1 MNASCAL
8 QHFCDTH
15 GPQILLCT
23 EGRPYTHDRNDNDN
37 EILKTIYS
45 QYIKSDNSQGKVACK
60 SCTVS
65 SDGIVVT
72 TVDLLNHMQYITSPS
87 TPNQELFKN
96 IRNACVRSLNVEK
109 SMEND
114 HPVLFGD
121 DENGYCLSLSF
132 PCKDFYA
139 RGSQRLYSLCFLCRD
154 KYYLLSLMNRINNCM
169 KQAIHWLQYDANQ
182 TYENEGHIKVNT
194 TFNETTKVISVCRPP
209 PRMPALRMISDIV
222 QDSNLIYRVHA
233 LFVWILRTANSAI
246 NELHF
251 DGLATED
258 LTTKFER
265 QNAFENDHIVK
276 QRTGTLV
283 DSNNLTTNE
292 IIDYDE
298 DDFDSLEYHFSSYG
312 FEALKLFK
320 MFIQKLNNINYLEY
334 ILYNWIIGNQ
344 LIIKYTNKTNN
355 KDYIRA
361 FASVFR
367 LFLPDNCCHLI
378 ETTDH
383 IASCTANLILF
394 DMNSTE
400 TTNKIN
406 ENLDNNSI
414 IIKITF
420 DVTGEQIQEAELE
433 TLPLLQ
439 SNTYIP
445 TYVKTIIEILIDYTI
460 DNEALEAM
468 ITQQK
473 IKYLNKA
480 KLYFQLGRCQ
490 IASTLSLDERKQMEI
505 LNIRDPNDL
514 LIIRFWQRG
523 ISQSYKTQIRLLKQD
538 DNQQQK
544 VQKS

>member
-1 MNASCAL
+1 
-8 QHFCDTH
+8 
-15 GPQILLCT
+15 
-23 EGRPYTHDRNDNDN
+23 
-37 EILKTIYS
+37 
-45 QYIKSDNSQGKVACK
+45 
-60 SCTVS
+60 
-65 SDGIVVT
+65 
-72 TVDLLNHMQYITSPS
+72 
-87 TPNQELFKN
+87 
-96 IRNACVRSLNVEK
+96 
-109 SMEND
+109 
-114 HPVLFGD
+114 
-121 DENGYCLSLSF
+121 
-132 PCKDFYA
+132 
-139 RGSQRLYSLCFLCRD
+139 
-154 KYYLLSLMNRINNCM
+154 
-169 KQAIHWLQYDANQ
+169 
-182 TYENEGHIKVNT
+182 
-194 TFNETTKVISVCRPP
+194 
-209 PRMPALRMISDIV
+209 
-222 QDSNLIYRVHA
+222 
-233 LFVWILRTANSAI
+233 I

-414 IIKITF
+414 IIKIT
-420 DVTGEQIQEAELE
+420 
-433 TLPLLQ
+433 
-439 SNTYIP
+439 
-445 TYVKTIIEILIDYTI
+445 
-460 DNEALEAM
+460 
-468 ITQQK
+468 
-473 IKYLNKA
+473 
-480 KLYFQLGRCQ
+480 
-490 IASTLSLDERKQMEI
+490 
-505 LNIRDPNDL
+505 
-514 LIIRFWQRG
+514 
-523 ISQSYKTQIRLLKQD
+523 
-538 DNQQQK
+538 
-544 VQKS
+544 